1 MSLVC
6 FDPSVVAVEK
16 TFIVNQIVSCPIN
29 LSQLVLLDSV
39 NESFVPCLT
48 VNYDSVTFALS

>member
-6 FDPSVVAVEK
+6 FDPSVVGVEK

-29 LSQLVLLDSV
+29 LS
-39 NESFVPCLT
+39 
-48 VNYDSVTFALS
+48 